1 MRDDEG
7 QDNSRRLALEQ
18 RDPFRPAAGKRDLEA
33 AKDFVKSLVSEEQY
47 DKILAKT
54 TASKLRTKNGK
65 DLESH
70 DSANPTKTLVADL
83 HNDTYSHRSLE
94 VRQHSLRFHTNLGV
108 ERSNNFLGAQENEP
122 VAWSKAKESSFHVCN
137 NAPRL
142 WHPMR
147 GAAHFGHLHKAQEGL
162 HGLVPTNA
170 IVGTALLRMNSASLP
185 NTLTM

>member
-1 MRDDEG
+1 MKTFTWFCSKALLHCRVESNLVGGKPRSYRDCNQDDCMMNLHTPQQEG
-7 QDNSRRLALEQ
+7 D
-18 RDPFRPAAGKRDLEA
+18 RP
-33 AKDFVKSLVSEEQY
+33 
-47 DKILAKT
+47 
-54 TASKLRTKNGK
+54 LRTKNGN
-65 DLESH
+65 DLDSH